1 LTPLGGERK
10 ELPDIVIEDFSDGAA
25 VTSADTMRTQNI
37 RVERGTKGFGL
48 SLIYRGLDRYTEDEV
63 GVFVA
68 KIVPGGQSQRAGLRE
83 NDKILKINNKAPANV
98 NEAVG
103 FIKKAGRNMLLT
115 IERPDATQEQGSLSR
130 AGSVRSFNTAYG
142 GAQSRPQSPGGYSSG
157 YEQGE
162 QEEADRQAQQLAA
175 RQASIA
181 EEERRLQAARMEQ
194 ELQRQ
199 RLEAEKL
206 EQQRIYQQQQ
216 QQQYQQQQQL
226 LMQQQQR
233 ESEARR
239 QAEEEERQ
247 RKLQADLD
255 LAAAR
260 AGRSRSRRP
269 VSESS
274 DDGDHYP
281 GGHSARS
288 KSLDARRTPR
298 SKSPRAWSGISGLS
312 FGDLPELSRSEEKE
326 GP

>member
-1 LTPLGGERK
+1 LTPLGGGERE
-10 ELPDIVIEDFSDGAA
+10 ELPDIVIEDFSDC
-25 VTSADTMRTQNI
+25 VVVSTLDTMRTQNI

-142 GAQSRPQSPGGYSSG
+142 GAQSRPQSPGGDSSG

-162 QEEADRQAQQLAA
+162 QEEALRQAQQLAA

-181 EEERRLQAARMEQ
+181 GRR
-194 ELQRQ
+194 
-199 RLEAEKL
+199 
-206 EQQRIYQQQQ
+206 
-216 QQQYQQQQQL
+216 
-226 LMQQQQR
+226 
-233 ESEARR
+233 RR
-239 QAEEEERQ
+239 PSDR
-247 RKLQADLD
+247 
-255 LAAAR
+255 
-260 AGRSRSRRP
+260 RSSWRPDRPALPRRRGGSRRP
-269 VSESS
+269 
-274 DDGDHYP
+274 G
-281 GGHSARS
+281 
-288 KSLDARRTPR
+288 
-298 SKSPRAWSGISGLS
+298 W
-312 FGDLPELSRSEEKE
+312 SRSCRDR
-326 GP
+326 GWRRRSSSSRGSISNNSNSCSNSSNNNSNNNIRCNNSSC